1 MRRGAWCA
9 GMAMVVELRL
19 PSVVMFFWGSPGP
32 AKSKRYA
39 RNLPPCVA
47 LGAESF
53 GMKGRG
59 GLLGVP
65 RYGVFERTSCLRH
78 KKKTVTGSRVGK
90 KASTTLYRPAGKPSK
105 HYIGDVWQCSDQ
117 QQSVDPAK
125 S

>member
-1 MRRGAWCA
+1 
-9 GMAMVVELRL
+9 MVCGDGYGCRIALTQCCYVFLGKPWAREIETICQEFTSLC
-19 PSVVMFFWGSPGP
+19 GSW
-32 AKSKRYA
+32 SRIV
-39 RNLPPCVA
+39 RN
-47 LGAESF
+47 E
-53 GMKGRG
+53 RQG